1 MQGVLFPIADLLVR
15 QEIPGGHAAPPFR
28 YFAFGGGSSKRDE
41 LLRACDALLPS
52 FPSLG
57 GDDSVR
63 RVISLLPSV

>member
-1 MQGVLFPIADLLVR
+1 VR
-15 QEIPGGHAAPPFR
+15 QEVRGGHAAPPFR
-28 YFAFGGGSSKRDE
+28 YFAFGDGSTKHDQ
-41 LLRACDALLPS
+41 LLGACDALLPS